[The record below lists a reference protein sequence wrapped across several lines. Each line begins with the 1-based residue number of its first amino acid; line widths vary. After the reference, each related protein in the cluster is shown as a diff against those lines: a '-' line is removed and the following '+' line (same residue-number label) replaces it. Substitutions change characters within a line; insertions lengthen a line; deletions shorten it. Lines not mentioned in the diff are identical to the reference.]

1 MLKEK
6 KITLLYNGEEIT
18 FQCKSDQNI
27 FKEISNKINKDLE
40 NMSFL
45 YNGGIMEEDFNLEEI
60 KKNEIKIV
68 IIDFDLERE
77 KIKTLKQ
84 SREIICPICKELCVI
99 NFKNYKISLK
109 NCINKH
115 CFPNLIINEIYD
127 FQKIDE
133 EEILCKKCGNNK
145 LEAYENKF
153 YICCNCN
160 INLCPLCKNSHD
172 KKHTIIKYEDKN
184 KICNKHG
191 ERYIIYCKDNN
202 ENKCD
207 LCDMKNNNIFFYK
220 VFKNLSKL
228 NNLNELQIKI
238 NNLKNELKN
247 ISKNNELTLVINNF
261 EKFYNTGINL
271 INYNMKY
278 NNYYSLVNVKN
289 LFEYNENIIKDIDII
304 IKEKKEENRL
314 KNIKEIYDKM
324 IINNIITIKYK
335 IENLNL
341 EGKKLQLFGKIF
353 VEKNKDKFQIIIDG
367 KNQELTQ
374 YLNFEELE
382 IEDKLLEIKLKQ
394 IKNTNDI
401 SYMFS
406 GCKNLREIN
415 DILNWKTDNIINMSG
430 LFCKCDSLEELPD
443 ISSWNTINV
452 KFMSNIF
459 EQCSSLKSLP
469 DISKWNIE
477 NVTDI
482 SYMFSG
488 LSLESLPDISKW
500 NTKNITNMS
509 GIFNDCSSLK
519 SLPDISKWNTKN
531 ITNMS

>member
-40 NMSFL
+40 NMSFI

-160 INLCPLCKNSHD
+160 INLCPLCKNYHD
-172 KKHTIIKYEDKN
+172 KKHIITKYEDKN

-191 ERYIIYCKDNN
+191 ERYIFYCKDNN

-207 LCDMKNNNIFFYK
+207 SCGMKSLNNIFFYK
-220 VFKNLSKL
+220 VFKKLTKL

-238 NNLKNELKN
+238 ENLRNELKN
-247 ISKNNELTLVINNF
+247 ISKNNELTLVIDNF
-261 EKFYNTGINL
+261 EEFYNTGINL
-271 INYNMKY
+271 INYNMKCK
-278 NNYYSLVNVKN
+278 NYYSLANIKN
-289 LFEYNENIIKDIDII
+289 IFDCNENIIKDIDKII
-304 IKEKKEENRL
+304 NEKKEENRL
-314 KNIKEIYDKM
+314 KYIKEIYDKM

-335 IENLNL
+335 IENSNIK
-341 EGKKLQLFGKIF
+341 EKEIKQLQLFGKIF
-353 VEKNKDKFQIIIDG
+353 VERNKDKFEIIING
-367 KNQELTQ
+367 KNQELTE
-374 YLNFEELE
+374 YLNLEELE
-382 IEDKLLEIKLKQ
+382 IKDILIEIKLKQ

-401 SYMFS
+401 SYMFG
-406 GCKNLREIN
+406 GCYDLIEIR
-415 DILNWKTDNIINMSG
+415 DI
-430 LFCKCDSLEELPD
+430 
-443 ISSWNTINV
+443 
-452 KFMSNIF
+452 
-459 EQCSSLKSLP
+459 
-469 DISKWNIE
+469 
-477 NVTDI
+477 
-482 SYMFSG
+482 
-488 LSLESLPDISKW
+488 
-500 NTKNITNMS
+500 
-509 GIFNDCSSLK
+509 
-519 SLPDISKWNTKN
+519 
-531 ITNMS
+531 